1 MEKDQKKKKYEKPE
15 VTRITLDAK
24 CAVLGFCKTF
34 PGSGTGPAALTC
46 SDGFGSACLTSGS

>member
-24 CAVLGFCKTF
+24 CAVLGFCKQVST
-34 PGSGTGPAALTC
+34 GSGPVSTGCAAGPTPC
-46 SDGFGSACLTSGS
+46 YARGS

>member
-24 CAVLGFCKTF
+24 CAVLGFCKTT
-34 PGSGTGPAALTC
+34 SAAGPAATGCL
-46 SDGFGSACLTSGS
+46 DGFSQPCLTNGS